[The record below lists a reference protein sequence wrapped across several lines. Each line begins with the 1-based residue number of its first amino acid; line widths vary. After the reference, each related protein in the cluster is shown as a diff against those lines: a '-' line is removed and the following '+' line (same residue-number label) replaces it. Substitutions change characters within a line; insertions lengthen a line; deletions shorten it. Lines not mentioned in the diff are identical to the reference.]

1 MDISKIYVDTLSLVD
16 LESLFNAVTW
26 EIEKRNKV
34 RAKIMPKHIAQP
46 DMCEFRQVQAYRE
59 KYKCSVGLALAC
71 VRLAKDS

>member
-1 MDISKIYVDTLSLVD
+1 MNPEQIATLSLCD
-16 LESLFNAVTW
+16 LELLSNAVAW

-34 RAKIMPKHIAQP
+34 RAKIMPKHIPQP